1 MKRSI
6 RYNKNIKNLYNSR
19 DKVIKLYNDYAQII
33 SEAMYKTKQG
43 TRLKIITP
51 KQMLQRLQIAVA
63 QVKPGNNSENWLNE
77 MRQIVYFLYQSKE
90 ITNKV

>member
-33 SEAMYKTKQG
+33 SEAMYKTKKG

-63 QVKPGNNSENWLNE
+63 QVKAGNNSEN
-77 MRQIVYFLYQSKE
+77 
-90 ITNKV
+90 

>member
-33 SEAMYKTKQG
+33 SEAMYKTKQR

-63 QVKPGNNSENWLNE
+63 QVKAGNNSEN
-77 MRQIVYFLYQSKE
+77 
-90 ITNKV
+90 